1 MILKDH
7 NIAVITRRL
16 FAVGVGLCCAFLMG
30 ASHAAVNGMTPAQFT
45 NTGVVSSSASQFE
58 NNEVNNSASVVVLPK
73 GLAITKTADTTALS
87 SPIAAGD
94 PITYTITAQNLGLLG
109 LSNVTV
115 NDSIIPAANISL
127 VSGDTNS
134 DSILDANETWVWQ
147 GVYTVAQSDI
157 DTNGGGDAD
166 IDNTVTV
173 DTDEL
178 PPMTESVEV
187 PVTQAP
193 AFALSK
199 VVDQA
204 TIAAP
209 GVLSYVIEITNTGNQ
224 TLTAVTPTDTLPD
237 GSAATLTGPVNDT
250 GYAGLLDPGEV
261 WRFTTSYSATQA
273 DIDAGIT
280 LTNTVS
286 VVTAETGTT
295 PQTATAE
302 TEVLPEP

>member
-1 MILKDH
+1 
-7 NIAVITRRL
+7 
-16 FAVGVGLCCAFLMG
+16 MG

-45 NTGVVSSSASQFE
+45 NTGIVSSSASQFE

-127 VSGDTNS
+127 VSGDSNS

-166 IDNTVTV
+166 IDNTV
-173 DTDEL
+173 
-178 PPMTESVEV
+178 
-187 PVTQAP
+187 
-193 AFALSK
+193 LSL
-199 VVDQA
+199 
-204 TIAAP
+204 IHI
-209 GVLSYVIEITNTGNQ
+209 SE
-224 TLTAVTPTDTLPD
+224 PTRP
-237 GSAATLTGPVNDT
+237 
-250 GYAGLLDPGEV
+250 Y
-261 WRFTTSYSATQA
+261 
-273 DIDAGIT
+273 
-280 LTNTVS
+280 
-286 VVTAETGTT
+286 
-295 PQTATAE
+295 
-302 TEVLPEP
+302 